1 MKTKEWASRAQKCV
15 YERDC
20 DRERTDRKECWQ
32 KTRVRIW
39 GRGAKCTSA
48 LAEDAVPWWS
58 RSQEHKSSEAP
69 QFREVSCVLPPRG
82 VEK

>member
-20 DRERTDRKECWQ
+20 DREKGRTGRECWQ
-32 KTRVRIW
+32 EDQGSDA

-48 LAEDAVPWWS
+48 LAEDAVPVVVQKPGA
-58 RSQEHKSSEAP
+58 QE
-69 QFREVSCVLPPRG
+69 LRG
-82 VEK
+82 SPVQGS